1 MNLLEPKNDICPHSF
16 AYVNDQNK
24 QTSKPACNGCQL
36 WSIPYSE
43 QLESKKN
50 DLKNKLNTHIAIEVK
65 TAGDRGHRT
74 RFDFT
79 VENQIIGLYSTEKQ
93 LIPLSTC
100 WQLTPELKKAY
111 DELKNRSFPFK
122 KGSLRLRV
130 SPENKWG
137 LWLDLANIDI
147 KQLLIEKNFLIE
159 LSKKFSIEI
168 GQRKKTLDPNS
179 FNSEQLKL
187 TDPVPD
193 TWFQALNQPL
203 YCAISSFTQPSWQ
216 TGDLLIQTVLEWI
229 APESL
234 KTQSVYEYGCGIGPF
249 TTQLLKAGATVYA
262 FENDS
267 FAIECLKLNT
277 QSYSQR
283 LRINIESQDS
293 IPVALVNPPRSG
305 LATFTDIL
313 LKKNP
318 EFIIYVSCFPETLQ
332 KDLMKLS
339 NHYEM
344 KKVTLVDQFPQT
356 HHYEACVLLQRI
368 NR

>member
-24 QTSKPACNGCQL
+24 QTPKPACNGCQL

-50 DLKNKLNTHIAIEVK
+50 DLKNKLNTQIAIEVK

-79 VENQIIGLYSTEKQ
+79 VENQIMGLYSTEKQ

-137 LWLDLANIDI
+137 LWLDLANTDI
-147 KQLLIEKNFLIE
+147 KQLLIEKNFLIN

-187 TDPVPD
+187 TDPLPD
-193 TWFQALNQPL
+193 IWFQALNQPM
-203 YCAISSFTQPSWQ
+203 YCAISSFTQPGWK
-216 TGDLLIQTVLEWI
+216 TGDLLIQTVLDWI

-234 KTQSVYEYGCGIGPF
+234 RAQALYEYGSGIGPF
-249 TTQLLKAGATVYA
+249 TTQLLKAGVTVYA

-277 QSYSQR
+277 QSFKDR
-283 LRINIESQDS
+283 LIVNSETSVP

-305 LATFTDIL
+305 LSGFTQVL
-313 LKKNP
+313 LQKSPDK
-318 EFIIYVSCFPETLQ
+318 IIYVSCFPETLQ
-332 KDLMKLS
+332 KDVEALAEYYKIEKL
-339 NHYEM
+339 
-344 KKVTLVDQFPQT
+344 TLVDQFPQT
-356 HHYEACVLLQRI
+356 RHYEVCALLQRI
-368 NR
+368 N